1 MPKIPQTGGGGISRQ
16 EVEQIVHET
25 DNKIL
30 NQLNNLENQ
39 LNNLENRVSN
49 LERMIMTNENNPS
62 SEAIIEIMSLKYPL
76 NPALNRFSITLETP
90 SRLKVVTPWGATL
103 ENYHGVGNYQ
113 TKYIDFKVY
122 GAGLM
127 MGDKYVYKIIN

>member
-1 MPKIPQTGGGGISRQ
+1 MPKIPHNLENRVNNL
-16 EVEQIVHET
+16 E
-25 DNKIL
+25 

-49 LERMIMTNENNPS
+49 LERMIMTNQSNPS

-76 NPALNRFSITLETP
+76 NPGLNNFSITLETFT
-90 SRLKVVTPWGATL
+90 RFKVVTPWGATTGT
-103 ENYHGVGNYQ
+103 YSGVGNYQ

-122 GAGLM
+122 GAGLVV
-127 MGDKYVYKIIN
+127 GDKYVYKIIN